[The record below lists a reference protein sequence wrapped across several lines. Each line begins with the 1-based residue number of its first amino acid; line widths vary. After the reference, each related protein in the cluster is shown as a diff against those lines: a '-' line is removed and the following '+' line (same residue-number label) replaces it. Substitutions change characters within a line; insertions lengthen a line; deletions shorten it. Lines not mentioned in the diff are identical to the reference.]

1 MSELRT
7 NKIVPRDG
15 LPSGTSGDFSGGG
28 ILQIVTT
35 FKKDAQIISGSGN
48 VTQNQEYP
56 ITGLSVVIKPSR
68 SSNLV
73 WVQGFVSHN
82 CNDNQQA
89 SFYVSRNGTNVTP
102 IGDAGS
108 SNQKRV
114 FVSAQ
119 GNQDYH
125 SNWVVKNTPFWFM
138 DNPAT
143 TSAVTYQ
150 VGAIMGVTNSKYLY
164 VNRSERDNSGT
175 GYDYR
180 AVSNL
185 TAWEISG

>member
-15 LPSGTSGDFSGGG
+15 LPSATSGDLKGGG
-28 ILQIVTT
+28 VIQIVTK
-35 FKKDAQIISGSGN
+35 FKKDAQIINGSG
-48 VTQNQEYP
+48 VTQNQEYD

-82 CNDNQQA
+82 CDSNQQA

-108 SNQKRV
+108 GNQKRV

-125 SNWVVKNTPFWFM
+125 SDWVVKNTPFWFM
-138 DNPAT
+138 DAPAT

-150 VGAIMGVTNSKYLY
+150 VGAIMGVSNSQYLWI
-164 VNRSERDNSGT
+164 NRSERDQSGT
-175 GYDYR
+175 GYDLR
-180 AVSNL
+180 TVSNI
-185 TAWEISG
+185 TAWEVSA

>member
-15 LPSGTSGDFSGGG
+15 IPSGTSGDFSGGG
-28 ILQIVTT
+28 VIQIVTK

-56 ITGLSVVIKPSR
+56 ITGLSVSIKPSR

-89 SFYVSRNGTNVTP
+89 HFYVSRNGTNVTP

-108 SNQKRV
+108 GSQKRA

-119 GNQDYH
+119 GNQDYMG
-125 SNWVVKNTPFWFM
+125 NWVVKNTPFWFM

-150 VGAIMGVTNSKYLY
+150 VGAIMAVSNGQYLWI
-164 VNRSERDNSGT
+164 NRSERDQSGT
-175 GYDYR
+175 GYDLR
-180 AVSNL
+180 AVSNI
-185 TAWEISG
+185 TAWEISA

>member
-15 LPSGTSGDFSGGG
+15 LPSGTSGDLKGGG
-28 ILQIVTT
+28 ILQIVTK

-48 VTQNQEYP
+48 VTQNQEVN
-56 ITGLSVVIKPSR
+56 ITGLSLTIKPSR

-82 CNDNQQA
+82 CDSNQQA
-89 SFYVSRNGTNVTP
+89 HFFVSRNGTNVSP
-102 IGDAGS
+102 IGDAGGGS
-108 SNQKRV
+108 QKRA

-119 GNQDYH
+119 GNQDYMG
-125 SNWVVKNTPFWFM
+125 NWVIKNTPFWFM

-150 VGAIMGVTNSKYLY
+150 VGAIMGVSNSKYLY
-164 VNRSERDNSGT
+164 INRSERDSSGT
-175 GYDYR
+175 GYDLR
-180 AVSNL
+180 AVSNV

>member
-15 LPSGTSGDFSGGG
+15 LPSGTSGDLKGGG
-28 ILQIVTT
+28 ILQIVTK
-35 FKKDAQIISGSGN
+35 FKKDTFDTGGGSL
-48 VTQNQEYP
+48 TQNQEYP

-82 CNDNQQA
+82 VQSSQQA
-89 SFYVSRNGTNVTP
+89 SFYVARNGTNVSP
-102 IGDAGS
+102 IGDAGGGT
-108 SNQKRV
+108 QKRV

-119 GNQDYH
+119 GNGDYYGDR
-125 SNWVVKNTPFWFM
+125 VVKNTPFWFM

-150 VGAIMGVTNSKYLY
+150 VGVIPGVSNSQNIYI
-164 VNRSERDNSGT
+164 NRSTGDRGQT

-180 AVSNL
+180 AVSNI
-185 TAWEISG
+185 TAWEVSG

>member
-15 LPSGTSGDFSGGG
+15 LPSGTSGDLKGGG
-28 ILQIVTT
+28 IIQIVTK

-82 CNDNQQA
+82 CDSNQQA
-89 SFYVSRNGTNVTP
+89 HFFVSRNGTNVSP
-102 IGDAGS
+102 IGDAGGG
-108 SNQKRV
+108 NQKRA

-119 GNQDYH
+119 GNQDYMG
-125 SNWVVKNTPFWFM
+125 SWVVKNTPFWFM

-150 VGAIMGVTNSKYLY
+150 VGAIMGVSGSQYLY
-164 VNRSERDNSGT
+164 VNRSERAQSGT
-175 GYDYR
+175 GYDLR
-180 AVSNL
+180 AVSNI
-185 TAWEISG
+185 TAW

>member
-28 ILQIVTT
+28 ILQIVTK
-35 FKKDAQIISGSGN
+35 FKKDTQIISGSGN

-56 ITGLSVVIKPSR
+56 ITGLSLTIKPSR

-82 CNDNQQA
+82 CDSNQQA
-89 SFYVSRNGTNVTP
+89 SFYVSRDGTNVSP

-108 SNQKRV
+108 GQKRI

-119 GNQDYH
+119 GNQDYQQ
-125 SNWVVKNTPFWFM
+125 SWVVKNTPFWFM

-143 TSAVTYQ
+143 TSTVTYQ
-150 VGAIMGVTNSKYLY
+150 VGAIMGVSNSQYLWI
-164 VNRSERDNSGT
+164 NRGERDTSGT

-180 AVSNL
+180 AVSNI
-185 TAWEISG
+185 TAWEVSA

>member
-15 LPSGTSGDFSGGG
+15 LPSANSGDFSGGG
-28 ILQIVTT
+28 ILQIVTK

-48 VTQNQEYP
+48 VTQNQEYT
-56 ITGLSVVIKPSR
+56 ITGLSLTIKPSR

-89 SFYVSRNGTNVTP
+89 HFYVSRNGTNVSP
-102 IGDAGS
+102 IGDAGGG
-108 SNQKRV
+108 NQKRA

-119 GNQDYH
+119 GNQDYMG
-125 SNWVVKNTPFWFM
+125 NWVVKNTPFWFM

-143 TSAVTYQ
+143 TSTVTYQ
-150 VGAIMGVTNSKYLY
+150 VGAIMGVSNSQYLY
-164 VNRSERDNSGT
+164 INRSQRDSSGT
-175 GYDYR
+175 GYDLR
-180 AVSNL
+180 AVSNI
-185 TAWEISG
+185 TAWEVSG

>member
-7 NKIVPRDG
+7 NKIIPRDG
-15 LPSGTSGDFSGGG
+15 LPSETSGDLKGGG
-28 ILQIVTT
+28 IIQIVTK

-89 SFYVSRNGTNVTP
+89 SFYVSRNGTNVSP

-108 SNQKRV
+108 GNQKRV

-119 GNQDYH
+119 GNQDYMG
-125 SNWVVKNTPFWFM
+125 NWVVKNTPFWFM

-150 VGAIMGVTNSKYLY
+150 VGAIMGVTNSKYLWI
-164 VNRSERDNSGT
+164 NRSERDSSGT
-175 GYDYR
+175 GYDFR
-180 AVSNL
+180 AVSNI
-185 TAWEISG
+185 TAWEVSG

>member
-7 NKIVPRDG
+7 NKIIPRDG
-15 LPSGTSGDFSGGG
+15 LPSGTSGDLKGGG
-28 ILQIVTT
+28 IIQIVTK
-35 FKKDAQIISGSGN
+35 FKKDTQIISGSGN

-56 ITGLSVVIKPSR
+56 ITGLSLTIKPSR

-89 SFYVSRNGTNVTP
+89 HFYVSRNGTNVTP

-108 SNQKRV
+108 GNQKRA

-119 GNQDYH
+119 GNQDYM
-125 SNWVVKNTPFWFM
+125 NDWVVKNTPFWFM

-143 TSAVTYQ
+143 TSTVTYQ
-150 VGAIMGVTNSKYLY
+150 VGAIMGGSNSQYLWI
-164 VNRSERDNSGT
+164 NRGQRDSSGT
-175 GYDYR
+175 GYDLR
-180 AVSNL
+180 AVSNI
-185 TAWEISG
+185 TAWEVSG

>member
-15 LPSGTSGDFSGGG
+15 LPSGTSGVFSGGW
-28 ILQIVTT
+28 ILQIVTK

-48 VTQNQEYP
+48 VTQNQEVN
-56 ITGLSVVIKPSR
+56 ITGLSVSIKPSR

-82 CNDNQQA
+82 CDSNQQA
-89 SFYVSRNGTNVTP
+89 HFFVSRNGTNVSP
-102 IGDAGS
+102 IGDAGGG
-108 SNQKRV
+108 NQKRA
-114 FVSAQ
+114 FVSIQ
-119 GNQDYH
+119 GNQDYMG
-125 SNWVVKNTPFWFM
+125 NWVVKNTPFWFM

-150 VGAIMGVTNSKYLY
+150 VGAIMGVSNSQYLWIK
-164 VNRSERDNSGT
+164 RRERDQSGT
-175 GYDYR
+175 GYELR
-180 AVSNL
+180 TVSNI
-185 TAWEISG
+185 TAWEVSA

>member
-15 LPSGTSGDFSGGG
+15 LTSGTSGDFSGGG
-28 ILQIVTT
+28 ILQIVTK

-56 ITGLSVVIKPSR
+56 LTGLSVTIKPSR

-73 WVQGFVSHN
+73 WVQGFVSN
-82 CNDNQQA
+82 DCNDNQQA
-89 SFYVSRNGTNVTP
+89 HFYVSRNGTNVSP
-102 IGDAGS
+102 IGDAGGG
-108 SNQKRV
+108 NQKRA

-119 GNQDYH
+119 GNQDYMG
-125 SNWVVKNTPFWFM
+125 NWVVKNTPFWFM
-138 DNPAT
+138 DAPAT

-150 VGAIMGVTNSKYLY
+150 VGAIMGVSNSQYLWI
-164 VNRSERDNSGT
+164 NRSERDQSGT
-175 GYDYR
+175 GYDLR
-180 AVSNL
+180 TVSNI
-185 TAWEISG
+185 TAWEVSA

>member
-15 LPSGTSGDFSGGG
+15 LPSGATGGG
-28 ILQIVTT
+28 ILQVVT
-35 FKKDAQIISGSGN
+35 KNKLDAGVLSSSYT
-48 VTQNQEYP
+48 VNQEYD
-56 ITGLSVVIKPSR
+56 ISGLSLSITPS
-68 SSNLV
+68 STSNLI
-73 WVQGFVSHN
+73 WIQGFVHHN
-82 CNDNQQA
+82 VDSSQQA
-89 SFYVSRNGTNVTP
+89 SFYVKRNGTNVSP

-108 SNQKRV
+108 GNQKRV

-119 GNQDYH
+119 GNQDYY
-125 SNWVVKNTPFWFM
+125 STWVVKNTPFWFM
-138 DNPAT
+138 DSPAT

-150 VGAIMGVTNSKYLY
+150 VGCIPGTTTTHIHI
-164 VNRSERDNSGT
+164 NRSDRDNSGT

-185 TAWEISG
+185 TAWEISA

>member
-7 NKIVPRDG
+7 NKIIPRDG
-15 LPSGTSGDFSGGG
+15 LPSGTSGDLKGGG
-28 ILQIVTT
+28 ILQIVTK

-56 ITGLSVVIKPSR
+56 ITGLSVSIKPSR

-89 SFYVSRNGTNVTP
+89 HFYVSRNGTNVSP

-108 SNQKRV
+108 GNQKRV

-125 SNWVVKNTPFWFM
+125 SDWVVKNTPFWFM

-143 TSAVTYQ
+143 TSTVTYQ
-150 VGAIMGVTNSKYLY
+150 VGAIMAVSNGQYLWI
-164 VNRSERDNSGT
+164 NRSERDQSGT
-175 GYDYR
+175 GYDLR
-180 AVSNL
+180 TVSNI
-185 TAWEISG
+185 TAWEVSA

>member
-7 NKIVPRDG
+7 NKIIPRDE
-15 LPSGTSGDFSGGG
+15 LPSETSGDLKGGG
-28 ILQIVTT
+28 IIQIVTK

-89 SFYVSRNGTNVTP
+89 SFYVSRNGTNVSP

-108 SNQKRV
+108 GNQKRV

-119 GNQDYH
+119 GNQDYMG
-125 SNWVVKNTPFWFM
+125 NWVVKNTPFWFM

-150 VGAIMGVTNSKYLY
+150 VGAIMGVTNSKYLWI
-164 VNRSERDNSGT
+164 NRSERDSSGT
-175 GYDYR
+175 GYDFR
-180 AVSNL
+180 AVSNI
-185 TAWEISG
+185 TAWEVSG

>member
-7 NKIVPRDG
+7 NKIIPRDG
-15 LPSGTSGDFSGGG
+15 LPSGTSGDLKGGG
-28 ILQIVTT
+28 IIQIVTK
-35 FKKDAQIISGSGN
+35 FKKDTQIISGSGN
-48 VTQNQEYP
+48 VTQNQEVNL
-56 ITGLSVVIKPSR
+56 TGLSLTIKPSR

-82 CNDNQQA
+82 CDSNQQA
-89 SFYVSRNGTNVTP
+89 HFYVSRNGTNVSP

-108 SNQKRV
+108 GNQKRA

-119 GNQDYH
+119 GNQDYMG
-125 SNWVVKNTPFWFM
+125 SWVVKNTPFWFM

-150 VGAIMGVTNSKYLY
+150 VGAIMGVTNSQYLWI
-164 VNRSERDNSGT
+164 NRGQRDQSGT
-175 GYDYR
+175 GYDLR
-180 AVSNL
+180 TVSNI
-185 TAWEISG
+185 TAWEVSA

>member
-7 NKIVPRDG
+7 NQIVPRDG
-15 LPSGTSGDFSGGG
+15 LPSETSGDFSGGG
-28 ILQIVTT
+28 ILQIVTK

-89 SFYVSRNGTNVTP
+89 SFYISRNGTNVTP

-108 SNQKRV
+108 GNQKRV

-164 VNRSERDNSGT
+164 VNRGERDNSGT

>member
-15 LPSGTSGDFSGGG
+15 LPSGTSGDLKGGG
-28 ILQIVTT
+28 ILQIVTK

-82 CNDNQQA
+82 CDSNQQA

-108 SNQKRV
+108 GNQKRV
-114 FVSAQ
+114 YVSAQ

-125 SNWVVKNTPFWFM
+125 SDWVVKNTPFWFM

-143 TSAVTYQ
+143 TSTVTYQ
-150 VGAIMGVTNSKYLY
+150 VGAIMGVSNSQYLY
-164 VNRSERDNSGT
+164 INRGQRDSSGT
-175 GYDYR
+175 GYDFR
-180 AVSNL
+180 AVSNI
-185 TAWEISG
+185 TAWEISA

>member
-7 NKIVPRDG
+7 NQIVPRDG
-15 LPSGTSGDFSGGG
+15 LPSETSGDFSGGG
-28 ILQIVTT
+28 ILQIVTK

-102 IGDAGS
+102 IGDAGG

-125 SNWVVKNTPFWFM
+125 SSWVIKNTPFWFM

-164 VNRSERDNSGT
+164 VNRGERDNSGT

>member
-7 NKIVPRDG
+7 NKIIPRDG
-15 LPSGTSGDFSGGG
+15 VPSETSGDFSGGG
-28 ILQIVTT
+28 VIQIVTK
-35 FKKDAQIISGSGN
+35 FKKDTQIISGSGN
-48 VTQNQEYP
+48 VTQNQEVNL
-56 ITGLSVVIKPSR
+56 TGLSLTIKPSR

-89 SFYVSRNGTNVTP
+89 HFYVSRNGTNITP

-108 SNQKRV
+108 GSQKRA

-125 SNWVVKNTPFWFM
+125 SDWVVKNTPFWFM

-150 VGAIMGVTNSKYLY
+150 VGCIPGTTTAHIYINM
-164 VNRSERDNSGT
+164 SERDTSGT

-180 AVSNL
+180 AVSNI
-185 TAWEISG
+185 TAWEVSA

>member
-15 LPSGTSGDFSGGG
+15 LPSGTSGDLKGGG
-28 ILQIVTT
+28 ILQIVTK

-89 SFYVSRNGTNVTP
+89 HFYVSRNGTNVSP

-108 SNQKRV
+108 GNQKRA

-119 GNQDYH
+119 GNQDYMG
-125 SNWVVKNTPFWFM
+125 NWVVKNTPFWFM

-143 TSAVTYQ
+143 TSTVTYQ
-150 VGAIMGVTNSKYLY
+150 VGAIMGVSNSQYLWI
-164 VNRSERDNSGT
+164 NRGQRDSSGT
-175 GYDYR
+175 GYDLR
-180 AVSNL
+180 AVSNI
-185 TAWEISG
+185 TAWEVSG

>member
-28 ILQIVTT
+28 ILQIVTK
-35 FKKDAQIISGSGN
+35 FKKDAQIITGSGN

-56 ITGLSVVIKPSR
+56 ITNLSVVIKPSR
-68 SSNLV
+68 SSNLI

-89 SFYVSRNGTNVTP
+89 HFYVSRNGTNVSP

-108 SNQKRV
+108 GNQKRS

-119 GNQDYH
+119 GNQDYM
-125 SNWVVKNTPFWFM
+125 NDWVVKNTPFWFM

-143 TSAVTYQ
+143 TSTVTYQ
-150 VGAIMGVTNSKYLY
+150 VGAIMGVSNSQYLWI
-164 VNRSERDNSGT
+164 NRGQRDSSGT
-175 GYDYR
+175 GYDLR
-180 AVSNL
+180 AVSNI
-185 TAWEISG
+185 TAWEVSG

>member
-15 LPSGTSGDFSGGG
+15 IPSGTSGDFSGGG
-28 ILQIVTT
+28 VIQIVTK

-56 ITGLSVVIKPSR
+56 ITGLSVSIKPSR

-89 SFYVSRNGTNVTP
+89 HFYVSRNGTNVTP

-108 SNQKRV
+108 GSQKRA

-119 GNQDYH
+119 GNQDYMG
-125 SNWVVKNTPFWFM
+125 NWVVKNTPFWFM

-150 VGAIMGVTNSKYLY
+150 VGAIMAVSNGQYLWI
-164 VNRSERDNSGT
+164 NRSERDQSGT
-175 GYDYR
+175 GYDLR
-180 AVSNL
+180 TVSNI
-185 TAWEISG
+185 TAWEVSA

>member
-7 NKIVPRDG
+7 NRIVPRDG

-28 ILQIVTT
+28 ILQIVTK

-48 VTQNQEYP
+48 VTQNQEYT
-56 ITGLSVVIKPSR
+56 ITGLSLTIKPSR

-108 SNQKRV
+108 GNQKRM

-119 GNQDYH
+119 GNQDYMGE
-125 SNWVVKNTPFWFM
+125 WVVKNTPFWFM
-138 DNPAT
+138 DTPAT
-143 TSAVTYQ
+143 TSTVTYQ
-150 VGAIMGVTNSKYLY
+150 VGAIMGVTNSQYLWI
-164 VNRSERDNSGT
+164 NRSQRDQSGT
-175 GYDYR
+175 GYDMR
-180 AVSNL
+180 AVSNI
-185 TAWEISG
+185 TAWEVSA